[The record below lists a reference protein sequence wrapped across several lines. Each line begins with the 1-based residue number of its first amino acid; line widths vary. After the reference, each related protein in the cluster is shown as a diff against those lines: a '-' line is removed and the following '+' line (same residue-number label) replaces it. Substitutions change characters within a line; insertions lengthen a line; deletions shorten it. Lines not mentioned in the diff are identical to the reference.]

1 MSRRTDLTRIAT
13 FDPVRRMGRSMYLRL
28 IGLMNDQR
36 GVSAVEFAMLLPLMM
51 TMYLGTVEVSQGV
64 AINRKVTITARTLG
78 DLVTQSTSVN
88 TADLANVMAASSAV
102 MTPFPTATLTA
113 KVSAVDIDG
122 AGAAK
127 IAWSYALN
135 TTARSKGSTVTVPA
149 ALAVPNTEL
158 IWSEVSFHYTPT
170 IGYVVTG
177 SLTLSDQ
184 NYTRPRQSSTVPC
197 TNCP

>member
-1 MSRRTDLTRIAT
+1 MSRRIELKNMLRLGSIERI
-13 FDPVRRMGRSMYLRL
+13 GRSMHLRL
-28 IGLMNDQR
+28 ASLMSDQR

-78 DLVTQSTSVN
+78 DLVTQSTSV
-88 TADLANVMAASSAV
+88 TTGDLANVVAASAAV
-102 MTPFPTATLTA
+102 MTPFPTATLSA
-113 KVSAVDIDG
+113 KVSAVDIDN

-127 IAWSYALN
+127 IGWSYALN

-149 ALAVPNTEL
+149 GLAVPNTQL